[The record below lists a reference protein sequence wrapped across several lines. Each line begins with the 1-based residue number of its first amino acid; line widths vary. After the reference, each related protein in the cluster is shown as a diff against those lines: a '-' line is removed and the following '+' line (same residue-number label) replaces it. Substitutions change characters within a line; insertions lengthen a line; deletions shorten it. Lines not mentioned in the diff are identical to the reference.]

1 MLMKNRILKSALT
14 LMMVTTLIF
23 SDSTVA
29 GLVHATE
36 DATETVEEVQN
47 EENNE
52 NEEEKEVKEELKE
65 EEPKEEEQ
73 KEEEQKEEEQKEEEE
88 KEEESKPVEHYYKV
102 SASAQ
107 NISFGTV
114 YEGEYHDS
122 QTVTI
127 YNDSDTEVDM
137 YCQATDSNDA
147 FKVSLLGASD
157 VRVGGS
163 ASLIITPKQELK
175 EGRYSASIFVGPD
188 QGTIASGVEV
198 NYSVVVEKKA
208 PYVDKVEII
217 PTSVCITKG
226 SSYQFDARVYGG
238 NNPDTSIFWSFE
250 GSTSAGT
257 TLSQSGKL
265 TVDAAEK
272 ANTITVTAYS
282 LQNEMMYASA
292 TVTLQEGYHNVS
304 VQANP
309 REGGNVSGGGSIPNG
324 NNAEV
329 YAVANNGYTFKGW
342 SLDNKTVSTSNR
354 YTISNVTRDMT
365 LVANFERTKAYVL
378 LEASPDCGGKV
389 SGGGNFTPG
398 NDVAITA
405 EPANGYKFAGWKEDG
420 KIVSKDQKYVLRNV
434 NGTRRL
440 TACFEQSVYF
450 VKLTER
456 PDNAGTLTGQ
466 GNYESGKKV
475 TVKATAQK
483 DYEFTGWMLDGKI
496 ISTNP
501 EYTIDK
507 IGRDYSLIATF
518 AKKSVKTYEIASSVA
533 SDGGIITP
541 EGKLKVNEGISVTY
555 KIAPKTG
562 YKISAVAVDGVQ
574 IGAVDSYTF
583 TNVKAN
589 HSIAAAFEKK
599 PAVTVEPKKDTKN
612 TTKKDT
618 TAKTDTNTTKQT
630 ESKTD
635 TKTDTKTEVKTDTDT
650 KTDTKTEITSED
662 SNQMPAE
669 EQNVITEVTVVDD
682 PDEPN
687 VYDKLTG
694 VLQTFN
700 VTREQAREKL
710 RTGEGEDLFTE
721 AYLAGYL
728 NVSVNNQYAAS
739 VQETADETFYNNR
752 TITNFKEVFNAV
764 VSEDELLDAFE
775 GHTIRFSVNIAKYK
789 DFIPSDKQKAV
800 DEVAKRYDCQVADYF
815 DIILMKSTYDNTEI
829 IKELGAECE
838 FVLQIPQELKD
849 KNREY
854 AIVRIHENS
863 DGTIDKKLL
872 QDLDDNPDTIT
883 FRSDRFSVYAIV
895 YPREANTL
903 KTILIF
909 AIIIV
914 ALVIIFTVVL
924 QVVRRVSRRRR

>member
-1 MLMKNRILKSALT
+1 MLMKNRIVRSAFA
-14 LMMVTTLIF
+14 LMMMATMIF
-23 SDSTVA
+23 PDSTVA

-52 NEEEKEVKEELKE
+52 NEEEKELKEELKAE
-65 EEPKEEEQ
+65 DPEPQSELEPE
-73 KEEEQKEEEQKEEEE
+73 
-88 KEEESKPVEHYYKV
+88 VDVDLY
-102 SASAQ
+102 ASTQ
-107 NISFGTV
+107 TLSFGTV
-114 YEGEYHDS
+114 YEGEYHDY
-122 QTVTI
+122 QVVTI
-127 YNDSDTEVDM
+127 YNYSDIPVNI
-137 YCQATDSNDA
+137 YWNRFDSNNAFYVDA
-147 FKVSLLGASD
+147 PDNYYMPANGTAEFY
-157 VRVGGS
+157 
-163 ASLIITPKQELK
+163 ITPKETLSA
-175 EGRYSASIFVGPD
+175 GRYSASIYVGAEEGD
-188 QGTIASGVEV
+188 YDSGVEV
-198 NYSVVVEKKA
+198 EYSIVVKKKD
-208 PYVDKVEII
+208 PYVDRVEII
-217 PTSVCITKG
+217 PTSACVTKG

-238 NNPDTSIFWSFE
+238 NNPDTSVRWSLS
-250 GSTSAGT
+250 GAASAGT
-257 TLSQSGKL
+257 TISSNGKL

-272 ANTITVTAYS
+272 ANMITVTAYS
-282 LQNEMMYASA
+282 CQNQSIYASA

-309 REGGNVSGGGSIPNG
+309 REGGNVSGGGSVLHG
-324 NNAEV
+324 NSSEV
-329 YAVANNGYTFKGW
+329 YAVANNGYTFTGW
-342 SLDNKTVSTSNR
+342 SLDNKTVSTGNR
-354 YTISNVTRDMT
+354 YTINNVSRDMT

-420 KIVSKDQKYVLRNV
+420 KIVSKDQKYVIRNV

-440 TACFEQSVYF
+440 TACFEQSVYQ

-456 PDNAGTLTGQ
+456 PDNAGTLAGQ

-518 AKKSVKTYEIASSVA
+518 AKKSVKTYEIAASVA

-541 EGKLKVNEGISVTY
+541 EGKLKVNEGNSVTY
-555 KIAPKTG
+555 KIAPKAG

-583 TNVKAN
+583 TNIQGN
-589 HSIAAAFEKK
+589 HSIAVAFEKK
-599 PAVTVEPKKDTKN
+599 PAVTVEPKTD
-612 TTKKDT
+612 TKKDT
-618 TAKTDTNTTKQT
+618 TAKADAK
-630 ESKTD
+630 SD
-635 TKTDTKTEVKTDTDT
+635 TKTDTKTEVTTDTDT
-650 KTDTKTEITSED
+650 KTDTKTEITSEETGQTSAD
-662 SNQMPAE
+662 EP
-669 EQNVITEVTVVDD
+669 NVITEVTVVDD

-687 VYDKLTG
+687 VYDELTG

-710 RTGEGEDLFTE
+710 RAGEGEDLFTE

-789 DFIPSDKQKAV
+789 DFIPSDKKKAV
-800 DEVAKRYDCQVADYF
+800 DEVAKRYDCQVGDYF
-815 DIILMKSTYDNTEI
+815 DIILMKSSYADTEI
-829 IKELGAECE
+829 IKELDKECE

-863 DGTIDKKLL
+863 DGTVDKKLL
-872 QDLDDNPDTIT
+872 QDLDSNPDTIT

-895 YPREANTL
+895 YPREVNTL

-914 ALVIIFTVVL
+914 AIVIIFTVVL